1 MLKYSVP
8 QAPSYEEFYGLID
21 NELEDEEFEPDEKDE
36 KIRELLVIAL
46 SLLQDFYIE
55 HMYDNEYFIVS
66 EEFEEQ
72 LNGLNT
78 HLKELLL
85 SLFSDYVDKVQ
96 NELDIQY
103 VIPTGTVESDFDLDK
118 VIDSGVDMITTQ
130 LYSDL
135 KNKADFYRDVA
146 ITTGM
151 FSLHSNF
158 RRAVKRLTDVIRN
171 NAQYTENR
179 ITRSYLEFVYGQEK
193 LFYWRVSGI
202 NTCNWCYEME
212 AMGAMPLSWFP
223 VDHPNGM
230 CWLEPVIADDYSDE
244 YIVLRG
250 W

>member
-8 QAPSYEEFYGLID
+8 QAPTYEEFYGLID
-21 NELEDEEFEPDEKDE
+21 NELEDEEFEPNEKDE
-36 KIRELLVIAL
+36 KIRELLVIVL

-55 HMYDNEYFIVS
+55 HMYDNEYLIVS

-85 SLFSDYVDKVQ
+85 SLFSDYVNKVQ

-103 VIPTGTVESDFDLDK
+103 VIPTGTVSSDFDLEA
-118 VIDSGVDMITTQ
+118 VIDSGVDMVTTQ

-146 ITTGM
+146 ITTGV

-158 RRAVKRLTDVIRN
+158 RRAIKRLSDMVRN
-171 NAQYTENR
+171 NAQYTERR
-179 ITRSYLEFVYGQEK
+179 IIRSYLEFVYGQEK

-223 VDHPNGM
+223 VDHPNGN
-230 CWLEPVIADDYSDE
+230 CWLEPVIPDDYSDE
-244 YIVLRG
+244 YIILRG

>member
-85 SLFSDYVDKVQ
+85 SLFSDYVGKVQ

-223 VDHPNGM
+223 VDHPNGN